1 MRAFS
6 RNVET
11 VIENVIKI
19 TGLMAVAVALF
30 LAVAISPA
38 AAQDRVESVWN
49 GHKII
54 YPASSIEHPG
64 RMHTNYFYVDSDQP
78 QNKPPSGAENPASVA
93 CVYQLVEGL
102 PGCPIKTSTALPT
115 GGWGAIAIVDAGDYP
130 NAASDLAAFDSYYGI
145 AAADLTVT
153 WPGHTKPP
161 VYADWETEEALDIE
175 WAHAMAPQAKLYLV
189 ESVQVDTDPT
199 WAAVQL
205 AAQLVAA
212 AGGGVVSMSW
222 GDKEVSAELGWDK
235 YFVQNGV
242 VFFAASGDSGLGVS
256 IYPGAS
262 PNVVSVG
269 GTYFTRDGSGN
280 FTDEKYDSGGGG
292 DISPFE
298 PRPSYQSGVVGVVG
312 AKRGYPDVTSNFCCA
327 AIYLNGSWTSVG
339 GTSWASPTF
348 AGIVNAAGSK
358 ELSTSDQLTL
368 MYGVLANASEY
379 AVDYYDITEGST
391 KCGTGFDKCS
401 GIGSPRTYAG
411 K

>member
-1 MRAFS
+1 MRGFARVRTIAAATAVAAVLS
-6 RNVET
+6 
-11 VIENVIKI
+11 
-19 TGLMAVAVALF
+19 AVAV
-30 LAVAISPA
+30 SPA

-49 GHKII
+49 GHRII
-54 YPASSIEHPG
+54 IPASSIEHPG

-93 CVYQLVEGL
+93 CVYQLVTGL
-102 PGCPIKTSTALPT
+102 PGCPIKTSTAVPN
-115 GGWGAIAIVDAGDYP
+115 GGWGAIAIVDAGDYA
-130 NAASDLAAFDSYYGI
+130 NAATDLAAFDSYYGI
-145 AAADLTVT
+145 PAADLTVT

-161 VYADWETEEALDIE
+161 VYGEWETEEALDIE

-189 ESVQVDTDPT
+189 ESVLVDTDPT

-222 GDKEVSAELGWDK
+222 GDKEVSQELGWDK

-269 GTYFTRDGSGN
+269 GSYFTRDGSGN

-292 DISPFE
+292 DISPYE
-298 PRPSYQSGVVGVVG
+298 PRPSYQNGVTGVVGQR
-312 AKRGYPDVTSNFCCA
+312 RGYPDVVSNFCCA
-327 AIYLNGSWTSVG
+327 AIYLNGFWTSVG

-358 ELSTSDQLTL
+358 QTSTANELTM
-368 MYGVLANASEY
+368 MYDVLGNPTEY
-379 AVDYYDITEGST
+379 ATDFYDITAGS
-391 KCGTGFDKCS
+391 KSCGTGFDKCS
-401 GIGSPRTYAG
+401 GIGSTRTYAG